1 MTLDFSK
8 LAPMTRSRLLGDLS
22 RALAAEASR
31 GESDLKAWSPEP
43 SSARAEMEGW
53 TKAARDLALAANEI
67 RKK

>member
-22 RALAAEASR
+22 RALAAEAIR
-31 GESDLKAWSPEP
+31 GESDLAAWPKAQ
-43 SSARAEMEGW
+43 SSARKEMEGW
-53 TKAARDLALAANEI
+53 AKAARDLALQANEI